1 MCAHKGIG
9 TLCTLQLALCG
20 PGSDGFTYVCGLVCV
35 CVCARARLR
44 ACVPVCLRACV
55 RAFVHAC
62 VCVCVFMG
70 SPIQAVSSYRFT
82 SYSSNE

>member
-1 MCAHKGIG
+1 MHTRELAHF
-9 TLCTLQLALCG
+9 ALCNLHCVDLVVMG
-20 PGSDGFTYVCGLVCV
+20 LLMYVVWCV

-44 ACVPVCLRACV
+44 ACVPACLRACV